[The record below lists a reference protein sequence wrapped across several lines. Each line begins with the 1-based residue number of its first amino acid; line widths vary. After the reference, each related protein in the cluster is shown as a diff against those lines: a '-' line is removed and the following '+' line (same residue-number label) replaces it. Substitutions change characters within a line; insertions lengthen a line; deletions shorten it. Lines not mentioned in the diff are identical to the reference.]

1 VVLGCKIYP
10 FILAGITKKRK
21 FGMLGSLRAR
31 RQTISFEIL
40 FSLLLIIFML
50 FNNGIT
56 ITYIRN
62 LALLVIFFVFFISV
76 LVELNRAPFD
86 FSEGEKE
93 LVKGYNVEF
102 RRVGFVIFFLKEYGK
117 LIFFSVLLSVFFVEF
132 SFFFILIF
140 IALILY
146 VRKSFPRLRYDLLIK
161 LF

>member
-1 VVLGCKIYP
+1 
-10 FILAGITKKRK
+10 
-21 FGMLGSLRAR
+21 
-31 RQTISFEIL
+31 
-40 FSLLLIIFML
+40 ML
-50 FNNGIT
+50 FNNGMT
-56 ITYIRN
+56 IIPIRN
-62 LALLVIFFVFFISV
+62 FALLVIFFVFFISV

-93 LVKGYNVEF
+93 LVRGYNVEF
-102 RRVGFVIFFLKEYGK
+102 RKVGFVIFFLKEYGK

-140 IALILY
+140 MALILY